1 MIFATRSLWRIV
13 WIRLNF
19 NDIVDQIILLALAC
33 FTLRKEPKS
42 VFLRILNRLQLL
54 PFSHMF
60 MAVKNYFHPQENQKS
75 PLFSIENSTFSILY
89 SLLILSCWHLAPKN
103 YLNNAH
109 CDNICVGSFRDKF
122 VILTWQI
129 ISLFSPTRKN
139 SLKRLGFAQ
148 FSWSIIQFDDF
159 FKWNYNLKITRQLT
173 WFCAI

>member
-60 MAVKNYFHPQENQKS
+60 MAVKNYYFHPQENQKS
-75 PLFSIENSTFSILY
+75 PLFSIENSTFSIFY
-89 SLLILSCWHLAPKN
+89 SLLTLSCWHLAPKN

-129 ISLFSPTRKN
+129 ISLFFPNPK
-139 SLKRLGFAQ
+139 KFV
-148 FSWSIIQFDDF
+148 
-159 FKWNYNLKITRQLT
+159 KKT

>member
-19 NDIVDQIILLALAC
+19 NDIVDQIIVLALAC

-103 YLNNAH
+103 YLNDAH
-109 CDNICVGSFRDKF
+109 CDNICSVLVHLETNSLSWRDKLFRFFFPNPKKF
-122 VILTWQI
+122 V
-129 ISLFSPTRKN
+129 K
-139 SLKRLGFAQ
+139 K
-148 FSWSIIQFDDF
+148 
-159 FKWNYNLKITRQLT
+159 T